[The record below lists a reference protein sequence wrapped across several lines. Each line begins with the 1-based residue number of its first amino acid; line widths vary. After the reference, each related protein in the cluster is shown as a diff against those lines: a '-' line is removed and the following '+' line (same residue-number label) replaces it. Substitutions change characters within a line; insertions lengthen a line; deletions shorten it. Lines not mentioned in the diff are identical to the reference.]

1 MIAWASSRC
10 FLAETAVIR
19 DGTIRQIGSPAALY
33 DYPADSFV
41 AGSVGT
47 ANLLVGKV
55 FEDEAGQTRFFS
67 EATGEVSLFERLHR
81 PSAGA
86 AMACFRP
93 TSVRFAPYDAMT
105 DADDTVWMRGRIVRS
120 EFRGGYLRYSVSVG
134 DETVVCDLPLPETP
148 ETRNMMGAAQF
159 AQMKEGAI
167 FLNASRGTV
176 VDIDALVSAL
186 ESNHLAGAA
195 VDVFPVEPATNKDP
209 FVSPLQRFDNV
220 LLTPHIGAS
229 TLEAQA
235 LFAVAAAPEQSCTL
249 WVGAM
254 APKRWARRAV
264 TRNAIKRQVYTLFD
278 PHVHPPAGQ
287 LPQAAF
293 VVRLSKAFDRKRYP
307 SAWSEALRLAVR
319 AELEQLLAR
328 ATRPTTPPCAPPG
341 EQA

>member
-1 MIAWASSRC
+1 MRR
-10 FLAETAVIR
+10 L
-19 DGTIRQIGSPAALY
+19 
-33 DYPADSFV
+33 
-41 AGSVGT
+41 
-47 ANLLVGKV
+47 
-55 FEDEAGQTRFFS
+55 QTRAQFQAAMAGGVIARTAHF
-67 EATGEVSLFERLHR
+67 ALHRLVLHR
-81 PSAGA
+81 PAPPT
-86 AMACFRP
+86 AC
-93 TSVRFAPYDAMT
+93 
-105 DADDTVWMRGRIVRS
+105 
-120 EFRGGYLRYSVSVG
+120 
-134 DETVVCDLPLPETP
+134 
-148 ETRNMMGAAQF
+148 
-159 AQMKEGAI
+159 
-167 FLNASRGTV
+167 
-176 VDIDALVSAL
+176 
-186 ESNHLAGAA
+186 
-195 VDVFPVEPATNKDP
+195 PAT
-209 FVSPLQRFDNV
+209 
-220 LLTPHIGAS
+220 PHQPVPPEEPAS

-235 LFAVAAAPEQSCTL
+235 LFAVAAAPEQSCAL